1 MKSIR
6 TFLARSILPL
16 AAAGL
21 LFSGCREPGPV
32 ELVDDAQPGRI
43 EVITPPPAPMPGME
57 LGDADSSGI
66 VPLPP
71 GKYFGHFLLAGARYD
86 GPLSGFEVS
95 LSRAILFDRSS
106 PVELSAGRTSFR
118 TLDAG
123 IIALN
128 GSLMLKVAKNA
139 RAHGADTLLGPQYVL
154 FNRLLGGFSYEG
166 GASYAWAGT
175 GNGAIGPFTAGIEAP
190 EKIIV
195 RNLSPST
202 PVSFEDPLDLRW
214 SGGGAMVD
222 LLIGVAVGERVDAR
236 PILHLRLGPNRG
248 GARIPPR
255 ILALLPR
262 DMSRFVFTFSS
273 AAVAT
278 ARIDGYPDD
287 VLVQALTSHSIVV
300 QVRR

>member
-1 MKSIR
+1 MNIPR
-6 TFLARSILPL
+6 TFPGRTILPL
-16 AAAGL
+16 AAAAL
-21 LFSGCREPGPV
+21 LVSGCREPGPV
-32 ELVDDAQPGRI
+32 ELVDDTQAGRI
-43 EVITPPPAPMPGME
+43 EVVTPPPAPMPGME

-71 GKYFGHFLLAGARYD
+71 AKFFGHFLLAGARYD
-86 GPLSGFEVS
+86 GTLSSFEVS

-123 IIALN
+123 IVALN
-128 GSLMLKVAKNA
+128 GSLMLKVGKNA
-139 RAHGADTLLGPQYVL
+139 RAHGMDTLLGPQYVL
-154 FNRLLGGFSYEG
+154 FNRLPGGFRYEG
-166 GASYAWAGT
+166 GASYIWAGT
-175 GNGAIGPFTAGIEAP
+175 GNGAILPFTAGIDAP
-190 EKIIV
+190 EKIVV
-195 RNLSPST
+195 RNLSPTT

-214 SGGGAMVD
+214 SGGGATVD
-222 LLIGVAVGERVDAR
+222 LVIGVPVDQRVDTR

-248 GARIPPR
+248 GARIPQR

-262 DMSRFVFTFSS
+262 DLNRFIFTFSS

-287 VLVQALTSHSIVV
+287 VLLQALTSHSILV